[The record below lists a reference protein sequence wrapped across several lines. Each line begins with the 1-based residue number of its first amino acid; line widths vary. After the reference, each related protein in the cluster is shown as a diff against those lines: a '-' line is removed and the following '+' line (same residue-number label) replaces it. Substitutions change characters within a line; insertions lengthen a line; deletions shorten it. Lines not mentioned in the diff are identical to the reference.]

1 MEREQIQLN
10 LSREDE
16 SASVKQAVE
25 KTRAKRQPK
34 TPEQKAQEQASRQHN
49 MLVKKL
55 SLIHENVAHMSVEG
69 LEIVKTKSRLRAYFE
84 KIYANK
90 LVAIDTE
97 TGGFDCYTDPLAGLC
112 LFTPGENA
120 IYVPVGHVNLQ
131 GNLTSDN
138 LNLDDEVMIMI
149 KDMLEDKSLKQI
161 YHNAKF
167 DAKFLA
173 TNFDADCHI
182 FWDTLVAG
190 HLLNEN
196 ESHSLKDLWGK
207 YCNGGDS
214 ADKFG
219 ALFNKVD
226 FRYVPVEDAYP
237 YAAKDSKITFEL
249 YEFQQRH
256 LRPDN
261 PKLKNVYD
269 LYTAIELPLINVLTR
284 MELRGVAL
292 DHEFSKQLSLDYNKK
307 KDEVEL
313 NIRTFIASIDPSH
326 VPAEKLVKLSNP
338 INLNS
343 SAQMSIIFYDLI
355 GLPRVN
361 KEKPNSTDAETVKK
375 LIERFSGKTSKKAK
389 EAYEFLKWIEE
400 YRGLSKL
407 ITSFIDSLPESVN
420 PVTGKIHAKNNS
432 TGTVTGR
439 MSMSGPNLQQIPAKN
454 KDVRKMFVPDEGMYM
469 IGLDYSQ
476 QEPRVLAFLSQ
487 DEHLLE
493 TYSTGKDVYA
503 FLASHIYKVPYEE
516 CLEFY
521 EDGSPTKEGKAR
533 RSSTKS
539 ILLGKMYGRGA
550 NAVAEALGIS
560 KKEGKE
566 IVDLFDFTFP
576 KVQKLIDK
584 NCAFASTYGYVETV
598 YGRKRRLPDMMLAP
612 TDFNNQRIARAS
624 RQVLNSIIQGTG
636 ADIVKKSLIQL
647 DHDPI
652 LKELGFE
659 ILFSVHDEILGQAPK
674 ENALKAARRMKE
686 IMASAPNDRINVPF
700 KVDGEISERWY
711 GDNLLVE
718 WHEKL

>member
-1 MEREQIQLN
+1 MERETLQLN
-10 LSREDE
+10 LARETE
-16 SASVKQAVE
+16 QISVEKVAA

-34 TPEQKAQEQASRQHN
+34 SPEQKAMEQASRQRTAF
-49 MLVKKL
+49 LKKL
-55 SLIHENVAHMSVEG
+55 ALIHENVAHMSVNG
-69 LEIVKTKSRLRAYFE
+69 LEVVRTKSRLREYFE

-97 TGGFDCYTDPLAGLC
+97 TGGFDCYLDPLAGIC
-112 LFTPGENA
+112 LYTPGESA
-120 IYVPVGHVNLQ
+120 VYIPVGHVDLQ
-131 GNLTSDN
+131 GNLSEEN
-138 LNLDDEVMIMI
+138 LTLDDEINTLF
-149 KDMLEDKSLKQI
+149 KNLFEDTSLKQI

-167 DAKFLA
+167 DIKFLA
-173 TNFDADCHI
+173 TNFDADCHVY
-182 FWDTLVAG
+182 WDTLVAG

-219 ALFNKVD
+219 TLFNKVD
-226 FRYVPVEDAYP
+226 FRYVPVQDAYP
-237 YAAKDSKITFEL
+237 YAAKDAKITFEL

-256 LRPDN
+256 LRSDN
-261 PKLKNVYD
+261 NKLKNVYD
-269 LYTAIELPLINVLTR
+269 LYSAIELPLINTLAR

-292 DHEFSKQLSLDYNKK
+292 DPEFSKQLSIDYNKK

-326 VPAEKLVKLSNP
+326 VSSEKLLKLSNP
-338 INLNS
+338 VNLNS

-375 LIERFSGKTSKKAK
+375 LIERFSTKTSKKAR
-389 EAYEFLKWIEE
+389 ECYEFLKWIEE

-550 NAVAEALGIS
+550 TAVAEALGIS

-566 IVDLFDFTFP
+566 IVDLFDYTFP

-598 YGRKRRLPDMMLAP
+598 YGRKRRLPDMMLPA

-647 DHDPI
+647 DNDPI

-674 ENALKAARRMKE
+674 ENALAAARRMKE